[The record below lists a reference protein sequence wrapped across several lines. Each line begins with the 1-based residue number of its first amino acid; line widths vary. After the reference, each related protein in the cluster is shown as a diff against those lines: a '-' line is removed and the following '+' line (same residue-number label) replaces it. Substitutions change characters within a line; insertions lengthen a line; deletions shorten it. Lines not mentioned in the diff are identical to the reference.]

1 MAPGLGGS
9 TASTPFPVCAYAA
22 PWILSHARRSKEM
35 CAGQWERFT
44 DCEAEAERLP
54 GRTRTGG
61 AEVGKLWWAAEPG
74 RRCG

>member
-1 MAPGLGGS
+1 
-9 TASTPFPVCAYAA
+9 
-22 PWILSHARRSKEM
+22 M

-61 AEVGKLWWAAEPG
+61 AEVGKLWWAAEPR